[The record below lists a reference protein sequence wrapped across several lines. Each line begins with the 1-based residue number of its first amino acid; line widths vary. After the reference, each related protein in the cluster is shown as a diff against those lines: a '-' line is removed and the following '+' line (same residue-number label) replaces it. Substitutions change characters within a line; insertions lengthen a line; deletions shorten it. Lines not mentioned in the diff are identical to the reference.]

1 MTAAVLAGLLLVLA
15 VVVLPTGERLAR
27 VNQVLEPPP
36 VLDETAAAPG
46 GGTERLRQL
55 WRSDPVELFSAWRQ
69 QRRATS
75 SSPAILALLEGIA
88 PALEA
93 GLPPSVAVRLSG
105 AALGSTV
112 DPGIR
117 AFVGELA
124 GVCERG
130 SPIAP
135 VWQSWAA
142 RTGSADLSFVAAAW
156 QLSERTGAPLAEA
169 VQRAVVS
176 VRESR
181 ERARR
186 VNVAVAGPRATVMVL
201 TVLPLTGPVFGM
213 ACGVPPT
220 ELYLSNPI
228 GTVSAA
234 VGMVLIWAG
243 RLWCRRLVDSAMN
256 GSSAGRGTRRPA

>member
-55 WRSDPVELFSAWRQ
+55 WRSDPVELFREWRQ

-124 GVCERG
+124 DVCERG

-228 GTVSAA
+228 GTVSAV
-234 VGMVLIWAG
+234 VGVVLIWAG

>member
-1 MTAAVLAGLLLVLA
+1 MTAVLAGLLLVLA
-15 VVVLPTGERLAR
+15 VVVMPTGERLAR

-36 VLDETAAAPG
+36 VLDETAPAPG

-55 WRSDPVELFSAWRQ
+55 WRSDPVELFHEWRQ

-124 GVCERG
+124 DVCERG

-186 VNVAVAGPRATVMVL
+186 INVAVAGPRATVMVL
-201 TVLPLTGPVFGM
+201 TVLPLTGPVFGL

-228 GTVSAA
+228 GTVSAV
-234 VGMVLIWAG
+234 VGVVLIWAG

>member
-15 VVVLPTGERLAR
+15 VVVWPTGERLAR
-27 VNQVLEPPP
+27 VNQVLGPQPPA
-36 VLDETAAAPG
+36 VGATARVG
-46 GGTERLRQL
+46 RTEALRQL
-55 WRSDPVELFSAWRQ
+55 WRSDPVELFREWRQ

-75 SSPAILALLEGIA
+75 SSPGILALLEGIA

-93 GLPPSVAVRLSG
+93 GLPPAVAVRLSG
-105 AALGSTV
+105 AALGSAL
-112 DPGIR
+112 DPATQ

-124 GVCERG
+124 DVCEQG

-135 VWQSWAA
+135 VWQAWAA

-176 VRESR
+176 VRESQ

-186 VNVAVAGPRATVMVL
+186 VNVAVAGPRATVVVL
-201 TVLPLTGPVFGM
+201 TVLPLTGPVFGL

-228 GTVSAA
+228 GAASAV
-234 VGMVLIWAG
+234 VGVVLIWAG
-243 RLWCRRLVDSAMN
+243 RLWCRRLVDSAMR
-256 GSSAGRGTRRPA
+256 GSRAVGGTGRRS

>member
-1 MTAAVLAGLLLVLA
+1 MTAVLAGLLLVLA
-15 VVVLPTGERLAR
+15 VVVMPTGERLAR

-55 WRSDPVELFSAWRQ
+55 WRSDPVELFREWRQ

-93 GLPPSVAVRLSG
+93 GLPPAVGVRLSG

-124 GVCERG
+124 DVCERG

-228 GTVSAA
+228 GTVSAV
-234 VGMVLIWAG
+234 VGVLLIWAG